1 MKKIFNIKYSILNLC
16 FLAFV
21 SAAAAQDT
29 LPSFTV
35 VAKPNNRNV
44 ISWTNTRPFIS
55 QIIIQ
60 RSYDSL
66 RNFKTILN
74 VPDPSVQQ
82 NGFVDTKAPA
92 GTSFYRLFIVLD
104 NGKYEFSKSRRPMPD
119 TGTVNNEPVLKN
131 DNQRVVLSDSL
142 SNKEVIALQEKLQ
155 PANPSAAGPKFFII
169 KRRGLIIDKVNAKA
183 LQRYRDSIVNK
194 TKDTLVFEDVDTIV
208 LKPYVAQEIYK
219 ASRYVYAEK
228 YGNVMIDLPD
238 ADKKKYSIQFFT
250 DKRSPLFEIKDIQSK
265 SLVIDKTNFIRS
277 GWFWFELYEE
287 GKLKE
292 RHRLFIPRDF

>member
-1 MKKIFNIKYSILNLC
+1 MRTLLNLKYSILLIISFFC
-16 FLAFV
+16 AFAV
-21 SAAAAQDT
+21 AAQDT
-29 LPSFTV
+29 LPNFTV

-44 ISWTNTRPFIS
+44 ISWTNTLPFVS

-74 VPDPSVQQ
+74 VADPSVPQ

-92 GTSFYRLFIVLD
+92 GTSFYRLFIVFN
-104 NGKYEFSKSRRPMPD
+104 NGRYQFSRSRRPLRDGAVP
-119 TGTVNNEPVLKN
+119 TSEPVLN

-142 SNKEVIALQEKLQ
+142 SNKEMTELREKLQ
-155 PANPSAAGPKFFII
+155 PDNPAPITGPKFFII
-169 KRRGLIIDKVNAKA
+169 KRRGLIIDKVYASA

-194 TKDTLVFEDVDTIV
+194 TRDTLVFEDVDTVV
-208 LKPYVAQEIYK
+208 LKPYVAPEIYR
-219 ASRYVYAEK
+219 ASRYIYAEK

-238 ADKKKYSIQFFT
+238 ATKKKYSVQFFT
-250 DKRSPLFEIKDIQSK
+250 ESKMPLFEIKEIESR
-265 SLVIDKTNFIRS
+265 SLVVDKTNFIRS
-277 GWFWFELYEE
+277 GWFWFELYED

-292 RHRLFIPRDF
+292 RNRFFIPKDF